1 MEGGG
6 TGEEGEG
13 EVDKET
19 GRQGVEGGR
28 DGRENG
34 DKRQI
39 DFPRYLSSSSPPTF
53 PCPTLSAL
61 LYLYRRDSICG
72 TSTLFRDLASLQSV
86 QYIVSNFGAH

>member
-6 TGEEGEG
+6 TGEEGEEG
-13 EVDKET
+13 HKET
-19 GRQGVEGGR
+19 GRQGFEGGR

-61 LYLYRRDSICG
+61 LYLHRRDSI
-72 TSTLFRDLASLQSV
+72 
-86 QYIVSNFGAH
+86 

>member
-6 TGEEGEG
+6 TGEEGEEG
-13 EVDKET
+13 DKET
-19 GRQGVEGGR
+19 GREDGRGR

-61 LYLYRRDSICG
+61 LYLHRRDSICG

-86 QYIVSNFGAH
+86 YYIVSNFGAH